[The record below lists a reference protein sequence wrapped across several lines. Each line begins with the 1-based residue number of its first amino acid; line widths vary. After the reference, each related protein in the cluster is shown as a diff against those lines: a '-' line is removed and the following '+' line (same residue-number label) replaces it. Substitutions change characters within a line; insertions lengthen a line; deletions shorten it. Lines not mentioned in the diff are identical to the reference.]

1 MILLEC
7 VFTRTDECVGGRKEG
22 SSQGGEG
29 GGGRRGCVGVAGDD
43 KSGHLG
49 RCSPPP
55 YGICIDSY
63 CFLGFL
69 IVESKGKDGGKE
81 GRKVLKEGGAREV
94 GRGKQTE
101 RERR

>member
-1 MILLEC
+1 M
-7 VFTRTDECVGGRKEG
+7 
-22 SSQGGEG
+22 
-29 GGGRRGCVGVAGDD
+29 GVAGDD

-55 YGICIDSY
+55 LWDLYKDSY

-81 GRKVLKEGGAREV
+81 GRKVLKEGGAREEGNRQKESE
-94 GRGKQTE
+94 GRETDIGWG
-101 RERR
+101 REKGDQG

>member
-1 MILLEC
+1 MRGWKE
-7 VFTRTDECVGGRKEG
+7 GRKLARW
-22 SSQGGEG
+22 GGEG
-29 GGGRRGCVGVAGDD
+29 GGEVVWELRGMIRAAIWGGA
-43 KSGHLG
+43 
-49 RCSPPP
+49 PPP
-55 YGICIDSY
+55 PY

-69 IVESKGKDGGKE
+69 IVERKGKDGGKE